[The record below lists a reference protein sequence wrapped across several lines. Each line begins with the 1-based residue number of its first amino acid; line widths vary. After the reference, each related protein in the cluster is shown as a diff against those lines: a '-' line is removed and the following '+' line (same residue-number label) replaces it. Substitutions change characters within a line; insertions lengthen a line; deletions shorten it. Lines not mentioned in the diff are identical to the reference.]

1 MRYRLYFERLV
12 CTIGFVSFL
21 KYTYLYQMKIESVDR
36 LATLLERF
44 RVRTRMSFSGPMCGK
59 HVFDED
65 ANKAYLHVLRSGSME
80 IRHPRAKGVP
90 TRIKLDAP
98 SLIFYPRPFTHHF
111 HNAPRDGSD
120 FTCAEIAFEGGQSHP
135 IVQALP
141 PLVVLRLDEIEGLQ
155 AALNLLFAETE
166 NVRCGHRVL
175 ADRLFEVVLI
185 QLLRWLLDHPS
196 RANISSGLLMGLSS
210 PQLAKALTAMHE
222 SPGEPWTVEQLAE
235 AGGMSRT
242 AFAVKFKQLVGQS
255 PAEYVADWRLTI
267 AQARL
272 REGAQLKM
280 LAGELGYSSQ
290 SALTRVFT
298 ARLGVSPR
306 EWLSQFG

>member
-1 MRYRLYFERLV
+1 MV
-12 CTIGFVSFL
+12 
-21 KYTYLYQMKIESVDR
+21 KPVDR
-36 LATLLERF
+36 LSTLLERF

-59 HVFDED
+59 HVFAET
-65 ANKAYLHVLRSGSME
+65 ANKAYLHVLRGGSME
-80 IRHPRAKGVP
+80 IRHPGAKGVP
-90 TRIKLDAP
+90 TRIKLDEP
-98 SLIFYPRPFTHHF
+98 TLIFYPRPFTHHF
-111 HNAPRDGSD
+111 YNAPLEGSD
-120 FTCAEIAFEGGQSHP
+120 FTCAEIAFEGDQTHP

-141 PLVVLRLDEIEGLQ
+141 PLVILRLDEVDGLKES
-155 AALNLLFAETE
+155 LNLLFAETE
-166 NVRCGHRVL
+166 QVRCGYRVL

-185 QLLRWLLDHPS
+185 QLLRWLLDHPLH
-196 RANISSGLLMGLSS
+196 ANINSGLLMGLSS

-235 AGGMSRT
+235 VSGMSRT

-255 PAEYVADWRLTI
+255 PAEYVASWRLTI

-272 REGAQLKM
+272 REGVPLKM

-298 ARLGVSPR
+298 AKLGVSPR
-306 EWLSQFG
+306 EWLSQRVEALDF

>member
-1 MRYRLYFERLV
+1 MTEL
-12 CTIGFVSFL
+12 I
-21 KYTYLYQMKIESVDR
+21 DR
-36 LATLLERF
+36 LSPLLERF
-44 RVRTRMSFSGPMCGK
+44 HIRTRMSFSGPMCGK
-59 HVFDED
+59 HVFAQD
-65 ANKAYLHVLRSGSME
+65 ANKAYLRVLKRGSME

-90 TRIKLDAP
+90 TRIKLDEP
-98 SLIFYPRPFTHHF
+98 SLILYPRPFTHHF

-141 PLVVLRLDEIEGLQ
+141 PLVLLRLDQIDGLQ
-155 AALNLLFAETE
+155 ASLNLLFSETE
-166 NVRCGHRVL
+166 YVRCGHRVL

-196 RANISSGLLMGLSS
+196 HANITSGLLMGLSS
-210 PQLAKALTAMHE
+210 PQLAKALTAIHE
-222 SPGEPWTVEQLAE
+222 SPGEPWTVEQLAQ
-235 AGGMSRT
+235 ASGMSRT

-255 PAEYVADWRLTI
+255 PADYVANCRLTI
-267 AQARL
+267 AQVRL
-272 REGAQLKM
+272 REGVPLKM

-298 ARLGVSPR
+298 AKLGVSPR
-306 EWLSQFG
+306 EWLSQRAEALDG

>member
-1 MRYRLYFERLV
+1 MMMEP
-12 CTIGFVSFL
+12 
-21 KYTYLYQMKIESVDR
+21 VDR
-36 LATLLERF
+36 LSALLERF
-44 RVRTRMSFSGPMCGK
+44 RLRTRMSFSGPMCGE
-59 HVFDED
+59 HVFARES
-65 ANKAYLHVLRSGSME
+65 NKAYLHVLRSGSME
-80 IRHPRAKGVP
+80 IRHPGTKGVP
-90 TRIKLDAP
+90 MRITLDEP

-111 HNAPRDGSD
+111 HNAPRDGSE
-120 FTCAEIAFEGGQSHP
+120 FTCAEIEFEGGQSHP

-141 PLVVLRLDEIEGLQ
+141 PLVLLRLDEVDGLQ
-155 AALNLLFAETE
+155 ASLNLLFAETE
-166 NVRCGHRVL
+166 HVRCGHRVL
-175 ADRLFEVVLI
+175 ADRLFEVVLV

-196 RANISSGLLMGLSS
+196 QANINSGLLMGLSS

-235 AGGMSRT
+235 ASGMSRT
-242 AFAVKFKQLVGQS
+242 AFAVKFKQLVGQP
-255 PAEYVADWRLTI
+255 PADYVANWRLTI

-272 REGAQLKM
+272 REGVPLKM

-306 EWLSQFG
+306 EWLSQREEDVSGRR

>member
-1 MRYRLYFERLV
+1 M
-12 CTIGFVSFL
+12 
-21 KYTYLYQMKIESVDR
+21 IEPIDR
-36 LATLLERF
+36 LSSLLERF
-44 RVRTRMSFSGPMCGK
+44 RICTRMSFAGPMCGK
-59 HVFDED
+59 HVFAQK

-80 IRHPRAKGVP
+80 IRHPAEKGVP

-111 HNAPRDGSD
+111 HNAPHDGSD

-141 PLVVLRLDEIEGLQ
+141 SLVVLRLDEIDGLQ
-155 AALNLLFAETE
+155 QSLNLLFAETE
-166 NVRCGHRVL
+166 QVRCGHRVL

-185 QLLRWLLDHPS
+185 QLLRWLLDHP
-196 RANISSGLLMGLSS
+196 APAKINSGLLLGLSS

-222 SPGEPWTVEQLAE
+222 SPGEPWTVAQLAE
-235 AGGMSRT
+235 ASGMSRT
-242 AFAVKFKQLVGQS
+242 AFAVKFKQLVGQP
-255 PAEYVADWRLTI
+255 PADYVANWRLTI

-272 REGAQLKM
+272 GEGVPLKM
-280 LAGELGYSSQ
+280 LAAELGYSSQ

-298 ARLGVSPR
+298 ARLGISPR
-306 EWLSQFG
+306 EWLSQQAK

>member
-1 MRYRLYFERLV
+1 M
-12 CTIGFVSFL
+12 
-21 KYTYLYQMKIESVDR
+21 MKPVDR
-36 LATLLERF
+36 LSTLLERF

-59 HVFDED
+59 HVFAKD

-90 TRIKLDAP
+90 TRIKLDEP
-98 SLIFYPRPFTHHF
+98 TLIFYPRPFTHHF
-111 HNAPRDGSD
+111 YNAPREGSD

-141 PLVVLRLDEIEGLQ
+141 PLVILRLDEVDGLKES
-155 AALNLLFAETE
+155 LNLLFAETE
-166 NVRCGHRVL
+166 QVRCGHRVL

-185 QLLRWLLDHPS
+185 QLLRWLLDHPLH
-196 RANISSGLLMGLSS
+196 ANINSGLLMGLSS

-235 AGGMSRT
+235 TSGMSRT

-255 PAEYVADWRLTI
+255 PAEYVANWRLTI

-272 REGAQLKM
+272 REGVPLKM

-298 ARLGVSPR
+298 AKLGVSPR
-306 EWLSQFG
+306 EWLSQLTEELNV

>member
-1 MRYRLYFERLV
+1 MMMEP
-12 CTIGFVSFL
+12 
-21 KYTYLYQMKIESVDR
+21 VDR
-36 LATLLERF
+36 LSTLLERF
-44 RVRTRMSFSGPMCGK
+44 RIRTRMSFSGLMCGK
-59 HVFDED
+59 HEFAKE
-65 ANKAYLHVLRSGSME
+65 ANKAYLHVLRRGSME

-90 TRIKLDAP
+90 ARITLNVP
-98 SLIFYPRPFTHHF
+98 SLIFYPRPFSHQF
-111 HNAPRDGSD
+111 HNAPHDGSD

-141 PLVVLRLDEIEGLQ
+141 PLVLLRLNEVDGLQ
-155 AALNLLFAETE
+155 ESLNLLFAETE
-166 NVRCGHRVL
+166 HVRCGHRVL

-196 RANISSGLLMGLSS
+196 HAKINNGLLMGLSS

-222 SPGEPWTVEQLAE
+222 SPGEPWTVEQLAQ
-235 AGGMSRT
+235 ASGMSRT
-242 AFAVKFKQLVGQS
+242 AFAVKFKQLVGQT
-255 PAEYVADWRLTI
+255 PAEYVANWRLTI

-272 REGAQLKM
+272 REGVPLKI

-290 SALTRVFT
+290 SALTRAFT

-306 EWLSQFG
+306 EWLSQGVEGLEV